1 MLKGTSF
8 LMINLFIVFIWF
20 SNLNLHFYSKQNN
33 HLFFSKKQDTN
44 HRPIV
49 KIISPKNNS
58 SYTWNSR
65 VPYEISVS
73 DKEDGE
79 SKYQEISPKE
89 IFLEI
94 KYVED
99 TSEAIAQ
106 RKGNNQ
112 IDAAG
117 LAAIKTSNC
126 MNCHAFKSKLI
137 GPSFEQICK
146 KYLHLQKNEDTLSNH
161 ILNGSTGRW
170 GTVQMPSNKDLNKNQ
185 AKEIIE
191 WIFKNSSDP
200 KVNYIAGNEGSF
212 NLTPPSNS
220 SKYALLIASYTD
232 HGTKEHP
239 DQKLMGS
246 DIIIIKGNKK

>member
-8 LMINLFIVFIWF
+8 LMINLFIVFILF
-20 SNLNLHFYSKQNN
+20 SSLNLNFYTKQNE
-33 HLFFSKKQDTN
+33 HLFFPKKQDAN

-58 SYTWNSR
+58 TYTWKSR
-65 VPYEISVS
+65 VPYQINVS

-79 SKYQEISPKE
+79 SKYQEINPKE

-99 TSEAIAQ
+99 TSGALVQLKED
-106 RKGNNQ
+106 NQ
-112 IDAAG
+112 IDAVG

-146 KYLHLQKNEDTLSNH
+146 KYPHLPNYEDTLSSH

-170 GTVQMPSNKDLNKNQ
+170 GTAQMPSNKDLNKSQ
-185 AKEIIE
+185 AKQIIE
-191 WIFKNSSDP
+191 WIFKNAADP
-200 KVNYIAGNEGSF
+200 NVNYIVGNDGSF
-212 NLTPPSNS
+212 ILTPPSNS

-239 DQKLMGS
+239 YQKLMGEYK
-246 DIIIIKGNKK
+246 IVIKGN

>member
-8 LMINLFIVFIWF
+8 LMINLFIVFILL
-20 SNLNLHFYSKQNN
+20 SNLNLHFHSKQKEP
-33 HLFFSKKQDTN
+33 LYFSKKQEVN
-44 HRPIV
+44 HPPVV

-58 SYTWNSR
+58 TYNWNSR
-65 VPYEISVS
+65 IPYEISVS

-79 SKYQEISPKE
+79 SKYQEINPKE

-99 TSEAIAQ
+99 TSEALAQ
-106 RKGNNQ
+106 LKVNNQ
-112 IDAAG
+112 KNAAG
-117 LAAIKTSNC
+117 LTAIKTSNC
-126 MNCHAFKSKLI
+126 LNCHAFKSKLI

-146 KYLHLQKNEDTLSNH
+146 KYPHLPKNEDTLSIH

-170 GTVQMPSNKDLNKNQ
+170 GTAQMPSNKDLNKTQ
-185 AKEIIE
+185 AEEIIE
-191 WIFKNSSDP
+191 WIFKNAADP
-200 KVNYIAGNEGSF
+200 NLNYIAGNEGSF
-212 NLTPPSNS
+212 NLSPQSNS

-239 DQKLMGS
+239 DQKLMGEYK
-246 DIIIIKGNKK
+246 IVIKGK

>member
-8 LMINLFIVFIWF
+8 LMINLFIVFILF
-20 SNLNLHFYSKQNN
+20 SNLNFHSKQKEP
-33 HLFFSKKQDTN
+33 LYFSKKQEGN
-44 HRPIV
+44 HPPVV
-49 KIISPKNNS
+49 KINSPKNNS
-58 SYTWNSR
+58 IYNWKSR

-79 SKYQEISPKE
+79 SKYEEINPKE

-99 TSEAIAQ
+99 TSEALPQ
-106 RKGNNQ
+106 LRENNQ
-112 IDAAG
+112 KFTAG
-117 LAAIKTSNC
+117 LTMIKSSNC

-146 KYLHLQKNEDTLSNH
+146 KYPHLPGNEDTLSNH

-170 GTVQMPSNKDLNKNQ
+170 GTAQMPSNKDLNKSQ
-185 AKEIIE
+185 AKAIIE
-191 WIFKNSSDP
+191 WILKNAADP
-200 KVNYIAGNEGSF
+200 TINYIAGNEGSF
-212 NLTPPSNS
+212 ILSPPSNS
-220 SKYALLIASYTD
+220 SKYTLLIASYTD

-239 DQKLMGS
+239 DQKLKGE
-246 DIIIIKGNKK
+246 DIVVIKGK

>member
-1 MLKGTSF
+1 MLKETSF
-8 LMINLFIVFIWF
+8 LMINLFIVFILF
-20 SNLNLHFYSKQNN
+20 SNLNFHFHSKQNE
-33 HLFFSKKQDTN
+33 HLYFSKKQEGN
-44 HRPIV
+44 HPPIV
-49 KIISPKNNS
+49 KIISPKNKS
-58 SYTWNSR
+58 TYTWKSR

-79 SKYQEISPKE
+79 SKYQEINPKE

-94 KYVED
+94 RYVQD
-99 TSEAIAQ
+99 TLKAIAQ
-106 RKGNNQ
+106 LKVNNQ
-112 IDAAG
+112 KDPAG

-146 KYLHLQKNEDTLSNH
+146 KYPHLPKNEDTLSNH

-170 GTVQMPSNKDLNKNQ
+170 GTAQMPSNKSLNKSQ

-191 WIFKNSSDP
+191 WIFKNAAGP
-200 KVNYIAGNEGSF
+200 KVNYIVGNEGSF
-212 NLTPPSNS
+212 ILTPPSNP

-239 DQKLMGS
+239 DQKLTGK
-246 DIIIIKGNKK
+246 DKILIKIK

>member
-1 MLKGTSF
+1 MLKGKVF
-8 LMINLFIVFIWF
+8 LTINLFSIFIAF
-20 SNLNLHFYSKQNN
+20 SILGLLSFSKQNSN
-33 HLFFSKKQDTN
+33 FHFSKKQDAN

-49 KIISPKNNS
+49 KIISPKHS
-58 SYTWNSR
+58 STYTWNSR
-65 VPYEISVS
+65 VPYQISIS

-79 SKYQEISPKE
+79 SKYQEINPKE

-99 TSEAIAQ
+99 TSEAVAQ
-106 RKGNNQ
+106 LKENNQ
-112 IDAAG
+112 KDPDG

-146 KYLHLQKNEDTLSNH
+146 KYSHLQKNEDTLSSH
-161 ILNGSTGRW
+161 ILNGSAGRW
-170 GTVQMPSNKDLNKNQ
+170 GKAQMPSNKDLNKSQ
-185 AKEIIE
+185 AKEIVK
-191 WIFKNSSDP
+191 WIFKNAANP
-200 KVNYIAGNEGSF
+200 NVNYIVGNDGSF

-239 DQKLMGS
+239 DQKLMGE
-246 DIIIIKGNKK
+246 DVIIINGK